1 MIFSVLSSLCHHFAN
16 FVNAHFHFYYW
27 QVFEVTDKLMV
38 GLTGLAS
45 DVLTLDHTLK
55 MHCNLYKLKENR
67 EIKPETFSALLS
79 TLLYEK
85 RYVIKESDV
94 IIVGYF
100 IDYFSILSLLKFY
113 PFSIII
119 ILLTLISM
127 YSIRNLITFVNRCF
141 FYEYYYR
148 DLF

>member
-1 MIFSVLSSLCHHFAN
+1 M
-16 FVNAHFHFYYW
+16 
-27 QVFEVTDKLMV
+27 TDKLMV

-85 RYVIKESDV
+85 R
-94 IIVGYF
+94 
-100 IDYFSILSLLKFY
+100 
-113 PFSIII
+113 
-119 ILLTLISM
+119 
-127 YSIRNLITFVNRCF
+127 
-141 FYEYYYR
+141 
-148 DLF
+148 

>member
-1 MIFSVLSSLCHHFAN
+1 
-16 FVNAHFHFYYW
+16 
-27 QVFEVTDKLMV
+27 VTDKLMV